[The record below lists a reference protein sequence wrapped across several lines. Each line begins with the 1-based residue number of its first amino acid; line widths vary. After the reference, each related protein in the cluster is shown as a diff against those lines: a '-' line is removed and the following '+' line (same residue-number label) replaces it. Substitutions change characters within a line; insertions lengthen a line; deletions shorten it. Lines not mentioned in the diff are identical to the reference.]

1 MMDIQFEFLR
11 SVGQAN
17 LGLNFPLFQT
27 MFRSLIVLN
36 ACMDIALV
44 ENGKFLLAARKFR
57 RATSTDYIISI
68 NSEDMSR
75 GSTTYVGKLRYSQS
89 LNFCFVS

>member
-1 MMDIQFEFLR
+1 M
-11 SVGQAN
+11 ACKPA
-17 LGLNFPLFQT
+17 FPLAGSSKVCKFS
-27 MFRSLIVLN
+27 SLIVLN
-36 ACMDIALV
+36 AWIDTALV

-75 GSTTYVGKLRYSQS
+75 GSTTYVGKLRYSQ
-89 LNFCFVS
+89 VSFFLKF